1 MKVKNFEELRFQC
14 ELAFLEDSLIKKE
27 VSEMKFI
34 NLIKPRLNQSSNYL
48 FPSIK
53 LQRIAKNFDPIN
65 NIGFINL
72 YSYYKEIPVEYC
84 LHLLFNPAKSKLEE
98 FEKILGDF
106 KKLTTFVECTKIDE
120 NVFIISLIMFEEYK
134 HIFYP
139 FINGKYTGMG
149 ILYSNT
155 FPYETVNGQKIYSKQ
170 YHVIN
175 HTEYF
180 QTKKENELGLKPNY
194 LKDIELD
201 QEIDLK
207 KEILNYNYIKNLIEN
222 RNNTRG

>member
-1 MKVKNFEELRFQC
+1 MKITNFEEFKFQC
-14 ELAFLEDSLIKKE
+14 ELAFLEDSLIEKE

-98 FEKILGDF
+98 FEKILVDF
-106 KKLTTFVECTKIDE
+106 KKLTTFVECTKLDE
-120 NVFIISLIMFEEYK
+120 NVFVISLMMFEEYK
-134 HIFYP
+134 NIFYP
-139 FINGKYTGMG
+139 FINSEYSKMG
-149 ILYSNT
+149 VTYGNT
-155 FPYETVNGQKIYSKQ
+155 FPYETVNDQKIYSKQ

-180 QTKKENELGLKPNY
+180 QTKKETELGLKPNY
-194 LKDIELD
+194 LKDVELD
-201 QEIDLK
+201 QLIDLK
-207 KEILNYNYIKNLIEN
+207 KEILNYKFIKQ
-222 RNNTRG
+222 